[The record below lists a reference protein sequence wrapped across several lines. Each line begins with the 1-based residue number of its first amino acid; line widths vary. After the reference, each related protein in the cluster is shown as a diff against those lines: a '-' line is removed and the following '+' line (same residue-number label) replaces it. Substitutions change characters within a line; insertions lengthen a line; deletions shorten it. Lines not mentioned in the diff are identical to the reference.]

1 MSFGQGGPFDGPG
14 GSFSSTPDWDALAA
28 ESEAQSRRKRWMW
41 IGGGALATVAVAGIV
56 AAAVMAGG
64 SDSPGGNAT
73 AAPTSSGQAA
83 TPDDKPSF
91 PDVSVPPPPNPRDY
105 ISDPKKDTAPLTP
118 ATLFPQKAMVIGEH
132 SYPRTSTASTK
143 DCTAAAQGPL
153 VSSLSHNGCRQLLRA
168 TYAKGGV
175 AVTIGIAVFDSPAK
189 ATKVMNENRTNL
201 MPLPG
206 GGVPSDFCQGH
217 KCRMATNATGRYAYF
232 TIAGYLNG
240 KDVVTSETKARQI
253 ARDGGSYAFAQITQ
267 RGKDQ
272 AAKAAERQLKEAQ
285 KKAGQAS

>member
-14 GSFSSTPDWDALAA
+14 GSSSSTPDWGALAE
-28 ESEAQSRRKRWMW
+28 ESAAQSRRKRWMW
-41 IGGGALATVAVAGIV
+41 IGGGVLAALAVAGIV
-56 AAAVMAGG
+56 TAAVMTGG
-64 SDSPGGNAT
+64 SKGGKPT
-73 AAPTSSGQAA
+73 AAPTSSEEAV
-83 TPDDKPSF
+83 PDDKPSF

-105 ISDPKKDTAPLTP
+105 ITDPKKDKAPLTP
-118 ATLFPQKAMVIGEH
+118 ATLFPQKSMVVGEH
-132 SYPRTSTASTK
+132 SYPRTKTATTK

-175 AVTIGIAVFDSPAK
+175 AVTLGIAVFDSPAQ
-189 ATKVMNENRTNL
+189 AAKVMNENKANL

-206 GGVPSDFCQGH
+206 GGVPSDFCQGT

-240 KDVVTSETKARQI
+240 KDVTGTETKARQI
-253 ARDGGSYAFAQITQ
+253 ARDGGAYAFSQITQ

-272 AAKAAERQLKEAQ
+272 AAKAAEQQLKEARE
-285 KKAGQAS
+285 KAGQS

>member
-14 GSFSSTPDWDALAA
+14 GSSSSTPDWGALAE
-28 ESEAQSRRKRWMW
+28 ESEAQARRKRRLW
-41 IGGGALATVAVAGIV
+41 IGGGVLAALAVAGIV
-56 AAAVMAGG
+56 TAAVMTGG
-64 SDSPGGNAT
+64 SKGGKPT
-73 AAPTSSGQAA
+73 AAPTASEEAV
-83 TPDDKPSF
+83 PDDKPSF

-105 ISDPKKDTAPLTP
+105 ITDPKKDKAPLTP
-118 ATLFPQKAMVIGEH
+118 ATLFPQKSMVVGEH
-132 SYPRTSTASTK
+132 SYPRTKTATTK

-153 VSSLSHNGCRQLLRA
+153 VSSLSHNGCRKLLRA

-175 AVTIGIAVFDSPAK
+175 AVTLGIAVFDSPAQ
-189 ATKVMNENRTNL
+189 AAKVMNENKANL

-206 GGVPSDFCQGH
+206 GGVPSDFCQGT

-240 KDVVTSETKARQI
+240 KDVTGTETKARQI
-253 ARDGGSYAFAQITQ
+253 ARDGGAYAFSQITQ

-272 AAKAAERQLKEAQ
+272 AAHAAEQQLKEARE
-285 KKAGQAS
+285 KAGQS

>member
-14 GSFSSTPDWDALAA
+14 GSSSSTPDWGALAE
-28 ESEAQSRRKRWMW
+28 ESEAQARRKRWMW
-41 IGGGALATVAVAGIV
+41 IGGGVLAALAVAGIV
-56 AAAVMAGG
+56 TAAVMTGG
-64 SDSPGGNAT
+64 SKGGKPT
-73 AAPTSSGQAA
+73 AAPTASEEAV
-83 TPDDKPSF
+83 PDDKPSF

-105 ISDPKKDTAPLTP
+105 ITDPKKDKAPLTP
-118 ATLFPQKAMVIGEH
+118 ATLFPQKSMVVGEH
-132 SYPRTSTASTK
+132 SYPRTKTATTK

-175 AVTIGIAVFDSPAK
+175 AVTLGIAVFDSPAQ
-189 ATKVMNENRTNL
+189 AAKVMNENKANL

-206 GGVPSDFCQGH
+206 GGVPSDFCQGT

-240 KDVVTSETKARQI
+240 KDVTGTETKARQI
-253 ARDGGSYAFAQITQ
+253 ARDGGAYAFSQITQ

-272 AAKAAERQLKEAQ
+272 AAKAAEQQLKEARE
-285 KKAGQAS
+285 KAGQS

>member
-14 GSFSSTPDWDALAA
+14 GSSSSTPDWGALAE
-28 ESEAQSRRKRWMW
+28 ESEAQSRRKRLLW
-41 IGGGALATVAVAGIV
+41 IGGGVLAALAVAGIV
-56 AAAVMAGG
+56 TTAVMTGGAKGG
-64 SDSPGGNAT
+64 SPTASPSA
-73 AAPTSSGQAA
+73 SDDAA

-105 ISDPKKDTAPLTP
+105 ISDPKKDKAPLTP
-118 ATLFPQKAMVIGEH
+118 ATLFPQKSMVVGEH
-132 SYPRTSTASTK
+132 TYPRTKTAATT

-153 VSSLSHNGCRQLLRA
+153 VSSLTHNGCRKLLRA
-168 TYAKGGV
+168 TYSKGGV
-175 AVTIGIAVFDSPAK
+175 AVTIGIAVFDSPAQ
-189 ATKVMNENRTNL
+189 ATKVMNENKANL

-206 GGVPSDFCQGH
+206 GGVPADFCQGT

-240 KDVVTSETKARQI
+240 KDVTNTETKARQI
-253 ARDGGSYAFAQITQ
+253 ARDGGAYAFSQITQ

-272 AAKAAERQLKEAQ
+272 AAKAAEQQLKDARE
-285 KKAGQAS
+285 KAGQS

>member
-14 GSFSSTPDWDALAA
+14 GSFSSTPDWDALAE

-64 SDSPGGNAT
+64 DSPGGKAT

-83 TPDDKPSF
+83 VPDDKPSF
-91 PDVSVPPPPNPRDY
+91 PDVSVPPPPNPQDY

-118 ATLFPQKAMVIGEH
+118 ATLFPQKTMVIGEH

-143 DCTAAAQGPL
+143 DCTAGAQGAL
-153 VSSLSHNGCRQLLRA
+153 VSSLSHNGCKQLLRA

-240 KDVVTSETKARQI
+240 KDVTASETKARQI
-253 ARDGGSYAFAQITQ
+253 ARDGGSYAFTQITQ

-285 KKAGQAS
+285 KKAGQSS

>member
-14 GSFSSTPDWDALAA
+14 GSSSSTPDWGALAE
-28 ESEAQSRRKRWMW
+28 ESEARSRRKRLLW
-41 IGGGALATVAVAGIV
+41 IGGGVLAALAVAGIV
-56 AAAVMAGG
+56 TTAVMTGGAKGG
-64 SDSPGGNAT
+64 SPTASPSASDD
-73 AAPTSSGQAA
+73 AAE
-83 TPDDKPSF
+83 PDDQPSF

-105 ISDPKKDTAPLTP
+105 ISDPKKDKAPLTP
-118 ATLFPQKAMVIGEH
+118 ATLFPQKTMVVGEH
-132 SYPRTSTASTK
+132 TYPRTKTAGTK

-153 VSSLSHNGCRQLLRA
+153 VSSLTHNGCRQLLRA

-175 AVTIGIAVFDSPAK
+175 AVTIGIAVFDSPAQ
-189 ATKVMNENRTNL
+189 ATKVMNENKANL

-206 GGVPSDFCQGH
+206 GGVPGNFCQGT

-240 KDVVTSETKARQI
+240 KDVTGAETKARQI
-253 ARDGGSYAFAQITQ
+253 ARDGGAYAFSQITQ

-272 AAKAAERQLKEAQ
+272 AAKAAEQQLKEARE
-285 KKAGQAS
+285 KAGQS

>member
-14 GSFSSTPDWDALAA
+14 GSSSSTPDWGALAA
-28 ESEAQSRRKRWMW
+28 ESEARTRRKRRLW
-41 IGGGALATVAVAGIV
+41 IGGGALAALAVAGIV
-56 AAAVMAGG
+56 TFAVIAGG
-64 SDSPGGNAT
+64 SGSPGGHPTASPT
-73 AAPTSSGQAA
+73 ASDQAAAP
-83 TPDDKPSF
+83 DDQPSF

-105 ISDPKKDTAPLTP
+105 ISDPKKDRAPLTP
-118 ATLFPQKAMVIGEH
+118 VTLFGQKSMVVGAH
-132 SYPRTSTASTK
+132 TYPRTKTATTK

-153 VSSLSHNGCRQLLRA
+153 VSSLSHNGCKQLLRA

-175 AVTIGIAVFDSPAK
+175 AVTVGVAVFDSPDRA
-189 ATKVMNENRTNL
+189 AKVMNENKANL

-206 GGVPSDFCQGH
+206 GGVPSDFCQGT

-240 KDVVTSETKARQI
+240 KDVTATETKARQI
-253 ARDGGSYAFAQITQ
+253 ARDGGAYTFSQITQ

-272 AAKAAERQLKEAQ
+272 AAKAAEQQLKEAQ
-285 KKAGQAS
+285 KKAGKS

>member
-14 GSFSSTPDWDALAA
+14 GSSSSTPDWGALAE
-28 ESEAQSRRKRWMW
+28 ESEARSRRKRLLW
-41 IGGGALATVAVAGIV
+41 IGGGVLAALAVAGIV
-56 AAAVMAGG
+56 TAAVMTGGAKGG
-64 SDSPGGNAT
+64 SPTASPSA
-73 AAPTSSGQAA
+73 SDDAA
-83 TPDDKPSF
+83 TPDDEPSF

-105 ISDPKKDTAPLTP
+105 ISDPKKDKAPLTP
-118 ATLFPQKAMVIGEH
+118 ATLFPQKSMVVGEH
-132 SYPRTSTASTK
+132 TYPRTKTAGTK

-153 VSSLSHNGCRQLLRA
+153 VSSLTHNGCRQLLRA

-175 AVTIGIAVFDSPAK
+175 AVTIGVAVFDSPAQ
-189 ATKVMNENRTNL
+189 ATKVMNESKANL

-206 GGVPSDFCQGH
+206 GGVPGNFCQGT

-240 KDVVTSETKARQI
+240 KDVINTETKARQI
-253 ARDGGSYAFAQITQ
+253 ARDGGAYAFSQITQ

-272 AAKAAERQLKEAQ
+272 AAKAAEQQLKEARE
-285 KKAGQAS
+285 KAGQS

>member
-14 GSFSSTPDWDALAA
+14 GSSSSTPDWGALAE
-28 ESEAQSRRKRWMW
+28 ESEAQARRKRWMW
-41 IGGGALATVAVAGIV
+41 IGGGVLAALAVAGIV
-56 AAAVMAGG
+56 TAAVMTGG
-64 SDSPGGNAT
+64 SKGGKPT
-73 AAPTSSGQAA
+73 AAPTASEEAV
-83 TPDDKPSF
+83 PDDKPSF

-105 ISDPKKDTAPLTP
+105 ITDPKKDKAPLTP
-118 ATLFPQKAMVIGEH
+118 ATLFPQKSMVVGEH
-132 SYPRTSTASTK
+132 SYPRTKTATAK

-175 AVTIGIAVFDSPAK
+175 AVTLGIAVFDSPAQ
-189 ATKVMNENRTNL
+189 AAKVMNENKANL

-206 GGVPSDFCQGH
+206 GGVPSDFCQGT

-240 KDVVTSETKARQI
+240 KDVTGTETKARQI
-253 ARDGGSYAFAQITQ
+253 ARDGGAYAFSQITQ

-272 AAKAAERQLKEAQ
+272 AAKAAEQQLKEARE
-285 KKAGQAS
+285 KAGQS

>member
-14 GSFSSTPDWDALAA
+14 GSSSSTPDWGALAE
-28 ESEAQSRRKRWMW
+28 ESETQARRKRWMW
-41 IGGGALATVAVAGIV
+41 IGGGVLAALAVAGIV
-56 AAAVMAGG
+56 TAAVMTGG
-64 SDSPGGNAT
+64 SKGGKPT
-73 AAPTSSGQAA
+73 AAPTASEEAV
-83 TPDDKPSF
+83 PDDKPSF

-105 ISDPKKDTAPLTP
+105 ITDPKKDKAPLTP
-118 ATLFPQKAMVIGEH
+118 ATLFPQKSMVVGEH
-132 SYPRTSTASTK
+132 SYPRTKTATTK

-175 AVTIGIAVFDSPAK
+175 AVTLGIAVFDSPAQ
-189 ATKVMNENRTNL
+189 AAKVMNENKANL

-206 GGVPSDFCQGH
+206 GGVPSDFCQGT

-240 KDVVTSETKARQI
+240 KDVTGTETKARQI
-253 ARDGGSYAFAQITQ
+253 ARDGGAYAFSQITQ

-272 AAKAAERQLKEAQ
+272 AAKAAEQQLKEARE
-285 KKAGQAS
+285 KAGQS

>member
-14 GSFSSTPDWDALAA
+14 GSSSSTPDWGALAE
-28 ESEAQSRRKRWMW
+28 ESEARTRRKRRLW
-41 IGGGALATVAVAGIV
+41 IGGGALAALAVAGIV
-56 AAAVMAGG
+56 TFAVIAGG
-64 SDSPGGNAT
+64 SGSPGGHPTASPT
-73 AAPTSSGQAA
+73 ASDQAAAP
-83 TPDDKPSF
+83 DDQPSF

-105 ISDPKKDTAPLTP
+105 ISDPKKDRAPLTP
-118 ATLFPQKAMVIGEH
+118 ATLFAQKSMVVGAH
-132 SYPRTSTASTK
+132 TYPRTKTATTK

-153 VSSLSHNGCRQLLRA
+153 VSSLSHNGCKQLLRA

-175 AVTIGIAVFDSPAK
+175 AVTVGVAVFDSPDRA
-189 ATKVMNENRTNL
+189 AKVMNENKANL

-206 GGVPSDFCQGH
+206 GAVPSDFCQGT

-240 KDVVTSETKARQI
+240 KDVTATETKARQI
-253 ARDGGSYAFAQITQ
+253 ARDGGAYAFSQITQ

-272 AAKAAERQLKEAQ
+272 AAKAAEQQLKEAQ
-285 KKAGQAS
+285 RKAGKS

>member
-14 GSFSSTPDWDALAA
+14 GSSSSTPDWGALAE
-28 ESEAQSRRKRWMW
+28 ESEAQARRKRLLW
-41 IGGGALATVAVAGIV
+41 IGGGALAALAVAGIV
-56 AAAVMAGG
+56 TFAVISGG
-64 SDSPGGNAT
+64 SGSPGGNPTASPT
-73 AAPTSSGQAA
+73 ASDQAAAPDAQ
-83 TPDDKPSF
+83 PSF

-105 ISDPKKDTAPLTP
+105 ISDPKKDKAPLTP
-118 ATLFPQKAMVIGEH
+118 ATLFAQKNMVVGAH
-132 SYPRTSTASTK
+132 TYPRTKTATTK

-153 VSSLSHNGCRQLLRA
+153 VSSLSHNGCKQLLRA

-175 AVTIGIAVFDSPAK
+175 AVTLGVAVFDSPAQ
-189 ATKVMNENRTNL
+189 AAKVMNENKANL

-206 GGVPSDFCQGH
+206 GAVPSDFCQGT

-240 KDVVTSETKARQI
+240 KDVTAAETKARQI
-253 ARDGGSYAFAQITQ
+253 ARDGGAYAFSQITQ

-272 AAKAAERQLKEAQ
+272 AAKAAEQQLKDAQ
-285 KKAGQAS
+285 KKAGKS

>member
-14 GSFSSTPDWDALAA
+14 GSSSSTPDWGALAE
-28 ESEAQSRRKRWMW
+28 ESETQARRKRWMW
-41 IGGGALATVAVAGIV
+41 IGGGVLAALAVAGIV
-56 AAAVMAGG
+56 TAAVMTGG
-64 SDSPGGNAT
+64 SKGGKPT
-73 AAPTSSGQAA
+73 AAPTASEEAV
-83 TPDDKPSF
+83 PDDKPSF

-105 ISDPKKDTAPLTP
+105 ITDPKKDKAPLTP
-118 ATLFPQKAMVIGEH
+118 ATLFPQKSMVVGEH
-132 SYPRTSTASTK
+132 SYPRTKTATTK

-175 AVTIGIAVFDSPAK
+175 AVTLGIAVFDSPAQ
-189 ATKVMNENRTNL
+189 AAKVMNENKANL

-206 GGVPSDFCQGH
+206 GGVPSDFCQGT

-240 KDVVTSETKARQI
+240 KDVTGTETKARQI
-253 ARDGGSYAFAQITQ
+253 ARDGGAYAFSQITQ

-272 AAKAAERQLKEAQ
+272 AAKAAEQQLKETRE
-285 KKAGQAS
+285 KAGQS

>member
-14 GSFSSTPDWDALAA
+14 GSSSSTPDWGALAE
-28 ESEAQSRRKRWMW
+28 ESEARSRRKRLLW
-41 IGGGALATVAVAGIV
+41 IGGGVLAALAVAGIV
-56 AAAVMAGG
+56 TAAVMTGGAKGG
-64 SDSPGGNAT
+64 SPTASPSASDD
-73 AAPTSSGQAA
+73 AAA
-83 TPDDKPSF
+83 PDDKPSF

-105 ISDPKKDTAPLTP
+105 ISDPKKDKAPLTP
-118 ATLFPQKAMVIGEH
+118 ATLFPQKSMVVGEH
-132 SYPRTSTASTK
+132 TYPRTKTAGTK

-153 VSSLSHNGCRQLLRA
+153 VSSLTHNGCRQLLRA

-175 AVTIGIAVFDSPAK
+175 AVTIGIAVFDSPAQ
-189 ATKVMNENRTNL
+189 ATKVMNENKANL

-206 GGVPSDFCQGH
+206 GGVPGNFCQGT

-240 KDVVTSETKARQI
+240 KDVTGAETKARQI
-253 ARDGGSYAFAQITQ
+253 AQDGGAYAFSQITQ

-272 AAKAAERQLKEAQ
+272 AAKAAEQQLKEARE
-285 KKAGQAS
+285 KAGQS